1 MEYVIGSKGVNSRR
15 MFPIGVNLQ
24 SKVSDRNHDWYKSLF
39 IYTEDHKKW
48 FDENGHSVKG
58 ITDVT
63 TDLLLWDFDNKTDLE
78 QAREDSIEL
87 CNRLH
92 SHNISLEDVRIF
104 FSGNKGFHI
113 EVEINKRLT
122 QPEFKSITYNIANDL
137 QSYDTAINDPNRL
150 IRLEFT
156 KHKISG
162 LFKIP
167 LTINQLQDLPLSDI
181 KTLAYEVTEK
191 DVSEYYDNT
200 RIVALPNSLYSMKD
214 QFKKREVVDGQIILK
229 DVSEIDFKEKV
240 KGLTNCK
247 WAILKGFFDD
257 GQRNVALMALGATLK
272 ANKYP
277 KDFTYSALKTADR
290 LRAERT
296 DTDRF
301 PKEDI
306 WNNIIQHIYSDG
318 WNGGQYSCKEP
329 GKLQDICLSL
339 GDHSCSKVKSDQTDT
354 GKPITLVDIRDTFKT
369 YVKNI
374 DKNTILTG
382 LPTLDK
388 NMFISTGTNVGIIG
402 AASSGKSSLALNI
415 LNNTSKAGVKSIFAS
430 LDMSSNRMF
439 EKVMYKISGL
449 QRKELYKQFY
459 DDKEEALIQK
469 LKEEFGNVNFFNK
482 SSPKVSDVRDYI
494 IRCQDESGEKIK
506 LVMLDYFERVS
517 SDLGDDTAASKRVA
531 GELQDLVNDLDI
543 CLITLVQPNKFALNG
558 GANSA
563 IYDYTKIK
571 GSSFVYQA
579 FRQILSI
586 WRPFYHPKEFLDD
599 HFMQMAILKN
609 DLGELG
615 EFVMGWNG
623 PKGLIT
629 ELTDEELM
637 DFEDRIKKRDDKLTK
652 LKISDG
658 WN

>member
-1 MEYVIGSKGVNSRR
+1 MEYIVGSKGVNDRR
-15 MFPIGVNLQ
+15 MFPINVNLQ
-24 SKVSDRNHDWYKSLF
+24 SKVTDRDHDWYKSLF
-39 IYTEDHKKW
+39 IYNEEHKKW
-48 FDENGHSVKG
+48 FDDNGNSVKG

-63 TDLLLWDFDNKTDLE
+63 TDILLWDFDSKVNIE
-78 QAREDSIEL
+78 QARTDALEL
-87 CNRLH
+87 CSRLH
-92 SHNISLEDVRIF
+92 SHNIDLDNIRVF
-104 FSGNKGFHI
+104 FSGNKGFH
-113 EVEINKRLT
+113 VELGIDKRLT
-122 QPEFKSITYNIANDL
+122 QPEFKSITYNLANDL
-137 QSYDTAINDPNRL
+137 VSYDTAINDANRL

-156 KHKISG
+156 RHKTSG

-167 LTINQLQDLPLSDI
+167 ISVAELQDLTVEDVKKRAFS
-181 KTLAYEVTEK
+181 VTEQM
-191 DVSEYYDNT
+191 VTEYYDSIQSCT
-200 RIVALPNSLYSMKD
+200 LPTSLYLLKD
-214 QFKKREVVDGQIILK
+214 TFKKREVTHGHVNMQDISELSFK
-229 DVSEIDFKEKV
+229 DKM

-247 WAILKGFFDD
+247 WAILNGFYDD
-257 GQRNVALMALGATLK
+257 GQRNYALMALCATLRAQKTPVEVAYNMLK
-272 ANKYP
+272 A
-277 KDFTYSALKTADR
+277 ADR
-290 LRAERT
+290 QRVQRT
-296 DTDRF
+296 NGEAF
-301 PKEDI
+301 PKEEI
-306 WNNIIQHIYSDG
+306 WNNIVQHVYSEG
-318 WNGGQYSCKEP
+318 WNGGQYTCKEP
-329 GKLQDICLSL
+329 GKLQDICLTL
-339 GDHSCSKVKSDQTDT
+339 GEHCCSKAKVEENDVY
-354 GKPITLVDIRDTFKT
+354 KPITLVDIKDNFKH

-374 DKNTILTG
+374 DKNTIVTG
-382 LPTLDK
+382 LPSLDR
-388 NMFISTGTNVGIIG
+388 NVFMSTGSNIGIIG

-459 DDKEEALIQK
+459 DDKEEILIQK

-482 SSPKVSDVRDYI
+482 SSPTVRDVRDYI

-517 SDLGDDTAASKRVA
+517 SDFSDDTAASKKVA

-579 FRQILSI
+579 FRQIISI
-586 WRPFYHPKEFLDD
+586 WRPFYHPKEFADD

-609 DLGELG
+609 DLGELN

-623 PKGLIT
+623 QKGLIT
-629 ELTDEELM
+629 ELTDEEML
-637 DFEDRIKKRDDKLTK
+637 DFEDRIRKRDEKLVK
-652 LKISDG
+652 QKISDG
-658 WN
+658 W